1 MTVYEKIVNYD
12 LDAMAAHIFGIIS
25 GTEERLLGNLSALGI
40 DASLSALSDD
50 LRIAQIKQDLL
61 CEVSD
66 EHT

>member
-12 LDAMAAHIFGIIS
+12 IDTMAAHIFGIIS

-40 DASLSALSDD
+40 EAGLSTLSDD
-50 LRIAQIKQDLL
+50 IRIAQIKQDLL
-61 CEVSD
+61 REVSD